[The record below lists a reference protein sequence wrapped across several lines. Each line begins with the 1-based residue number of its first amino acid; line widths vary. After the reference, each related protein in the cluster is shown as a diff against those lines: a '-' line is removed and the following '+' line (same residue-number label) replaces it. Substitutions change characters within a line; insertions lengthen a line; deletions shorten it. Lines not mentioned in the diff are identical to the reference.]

1 MKRCGTPI
9 SAAAEKRKNRI
20 PRGFH
25 GDVSRSGKIAVEGIL
40 SIGYLGIPGGP
51 SGECMPD
58 GRPALADKPRSMTS
72 PFTDPPTELPPL
84 AIVLLPVLLVAC
96 CNLAACHG
104 GDSDVVSATLLPPTT
119 SASPALRMDLDQ
131 ASEEVE
137 LSRFKKQAL
146 QSVFVSG
153 GGLFAVDE
161 NDLDSSFLELGI
173 GSGIPLGSFD
183 NLLGITPRAR
193 IDWIDAAAHLDVPE
207 QLYEFE
213 LQFFYRRP
221 LSDRLSVMAIVSP
234 SIRSDLSTSDRAFRV
249 FALGLL
255 NWERI
260 PDRLTLSGG
269 VVMLGRADLPVLPAV
284 GVLWRPSRRTELDLR
299 FPLTKLSHRIAKRG
313 GESETWIYCS
323 GGLGGNTW
331 AVTRRSGLT
340 DELSLRDYR
349 LTAGLER
356 RIKGGGG
363 CFAEV
368 GLAVGRRLEYE
379 QSELEIDLGNAAI
392 VAAGWR
398 Y

>member
-1 MKRCGTPI
+1 M
-9 SAAAEKRKNRI
+9 
-20 PRGFH
+20 
-25 GDVSRSGKIAVEGIL
+25 
-40 SIGYLGIPGGP
+40 
-51 SGECMPD
+51 
-58 GRPALADKPRSMTS
+58 
-72 PFTDPPTELPPL
+72 PPL
-84 AIVLLPVLLVAC
+84 GIVLLPILWAAC
-96 CNLAACHG
+96 CGSAAYCD
-104 GDSDVVSATLLPPTT
+104 GDVDVLSATLLTPAD
-119 SASPALRMDLDQ
+119 SASATLPIQFNQ
-131 ASEEVE
+131 ANEEIE

-146 QSVFVSG
+146 QSVSVAG

-161 NDLDSSFLELGI
+161 NDLDNSFLELGI

-183 NLLGITPRAR
+183 NILGVTPRVR
-193 IDWIDAAAHLDVPE
+193 IDWIDAAANLDVPD

-221 LSDRLSVMAIVSP
+221 LSERLSLMAIVSP
-234 SIRSDLSTSDRAFRV
+234 SIRSDLSTSDKAFRV

-284 GVLWRPSRRTELDLR
+284 GVLWRPNRRTELDLR

-313 GESETWIYCS
+313 GESETWIYGS

-331 AVTRRSGLT
+331 AVTRRFGLT

-349 LTAGLER
+349 LTAGVER
-356 RIKGGGG
+356 RVSGGGG

-368 GLAVGRRLEYE
+368 GIALGRRLEFE
-379 QSELEIDLGNAAI
+379 QSELEINLSDAAI
-392 VAAGWR
+392 LAAGWR

>member
-1 MKRCGTPI
+1 
-9 SAAAEKRKNRI
+9 
-20 PRGFH
+20 
-25 GDVSRSGKIAVEGIL
+25 
-40 SIGYLGIPGGP
+40 
-51 SGECMPD
+51 MPD

-72 PFTDPPTELPPL
+72 PRIDPPTELSPL
-84 AIVLLPVLLVAC
+84 AIMLLPVLLVAC

-119 SASPALRMDLDQ
+119 SASPSLRMDLHQ
-131 ASEEVE
+131 ASDEVE

-153 GGLFAVDE
+153 GGVFAVDE
-161 NDLDSSFLELGI
+161 QDLDSSFLELGI

-183 NLLGITPRAR
+183 NILGVTPRIR
-193 IDWIDAAAHLDVPE
+193 IDWIDAAPSFDVPE
-207 QLYEFE
+207 RLYEFE

-221 LSDRLSVMAIVSP
+221 LSNRLSFMTIVSP
-234 SIRSDLSTSDRAFRV
+234 SIRSDLSTGDRAFRV

-260 PDRLTLSGG
+260 PDCLTLSGG

-284 GVLWRPSRRTELDLR
+284 GLLWKPNRRTEFDLR

-313 GESETWIYCS
+313 RESEMWVYGS

-331 AVTRRSGLT
+331 AVTRQSGLT

-349 LTAGLER
+349 LMVGWER
-356 RIKGGGG
+356 RVDGGGG
-363 CFAEV
+363 CFAEI

-379 QSELEIDLGNAAI
+379 QSELEIDLSDAAI